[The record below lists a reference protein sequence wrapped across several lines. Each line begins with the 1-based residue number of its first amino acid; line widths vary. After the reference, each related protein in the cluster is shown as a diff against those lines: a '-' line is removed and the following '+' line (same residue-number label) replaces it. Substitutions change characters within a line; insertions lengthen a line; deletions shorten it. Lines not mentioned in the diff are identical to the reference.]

1 MYKMIYKT
9 NLGIIGIIILFL
21 VFISSC
27 KEDPP
32 NVDLTMPDETLI
44 DTTYEYIDTIILP
57 QDKNVLIEDMTGSSC
72 PNCPDAHEKVDSIM
86 HEFPQRVYAISN
98 FYKNLSQ
105 QTPDL
110 YNSDGQDLFDFISPK
125 DISFP
130 MIGVDRKEYDGFIFS
145 GNHISIIGL
154 IVPERLSLVSK
165 LNIEFNQRVYD
176 SQNREVQFI
185 IKISFLEAVETNRF
199 LSLAVIEDSIESFQ
213 SFNILHPLYPDIEDY
228 MQRYVLR
235 DLVTP
240 YTGVQLNADLIAGRI
255 FEKEFKYSIDQ
266 NWDEKKC
273 YLVAFVHQVA
283 DSFDI
288 DQVNQIPVID
298 N

>member
-1 MYKMIYKT
+1 
-9 NLGIIGIIILFL
+9 
-21 VFISSC
+21 
-27 KEDPP
+27 
-32 NVDLTMPDETLI
+32 VDLTIADETLI
-44 DTTYEYIDTIILP
+44 DTTYHVNPNSIIP
-57 QDKNVLIEDMTGSSC
+57 QEKNVLIEDLTGSSC

-86 HEFPQRVYAISN
+86 HKFPQRVYAISN
-98 FYKNLSQ
+98 FYKNLSSK
-105 QTPDL
+105 TPDL

-125 DISFP
+125 GISFP
-130 MIGVDRKEYDGFIFS
+130 MIGIDRKEYVGFVFS
-145 GNHISIIGL
+145 GDHISKIGL

-185 IKISFLEAVETNRF
+185 IKISFLEAVEANRF

-213 SFNILHPLYPDIEDY
+213 SFNALHPLSPDIEDY

-240 YTGVQLNADLIAGRI
+240 YTGVQLNADLAAGII
-255 FEKEFKYSIDQ
+255 FEKEFKYTIDE
-266 NWDEKKC
+266 NWDEEKC
-273 YLVAFVHQVA
+273 YLVAFVHQVT
-283 DSFDI
+283 DSFNI